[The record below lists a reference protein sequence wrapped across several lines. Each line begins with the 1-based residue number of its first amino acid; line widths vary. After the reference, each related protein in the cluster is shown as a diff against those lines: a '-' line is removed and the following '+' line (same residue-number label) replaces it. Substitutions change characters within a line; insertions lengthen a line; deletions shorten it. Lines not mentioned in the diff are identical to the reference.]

1 MNAVA
6 AILAV
11 GLTLS
16 AALGWYVASRAI
28 GIADRA
34 LSLAREILNGEE
46 GEECLMCELE
56 DHEGVEDG

>member
-1 MNAVA
+1 VNAVA

-34 LSLAREILNGEE
+34 LSLTETAWEE

-56 DHEGVEDG
+56 DHEEAEDG